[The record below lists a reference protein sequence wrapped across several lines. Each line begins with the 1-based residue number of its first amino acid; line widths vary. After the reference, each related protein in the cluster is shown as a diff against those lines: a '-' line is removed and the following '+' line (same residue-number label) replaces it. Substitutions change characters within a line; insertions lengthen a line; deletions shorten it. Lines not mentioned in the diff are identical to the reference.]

1 MVMLISYYLASSK
14 TRNPHVKLLLIIE
27 MILESTII
35 PIEVFEDSCIN
46 LILIEVHHL
55 QIQ

>member
-1 MVMLISYYLASSK
+1 
-14 TRNPHVKLLLIIE
+14 